1 MGDGNS
7 ERPAL
12 TTARVRRGRN
22 RFLLN
27 EDVLLDLANKYLKP
41 PIEVPNGD
49 ESKASS
55 LMYEDFA
62 IHLEAEVLK
71 RLTATEELQAAWKA
85 ALPIALGSFARHEL
99 TPKSDLDILFAGSE
113 ESAGLITGAAMEAG
127 INIRSRVPE
136 DRTDWSVG
144 VETFDVLALLA
155 ARPLVEGAEVLLRQQ
170 IEKVEIGL
178 RKKRL
183 SILKILRRERDER
196 QERSNSV
203 AGFLEPNLKYGPG
216 GLRDLQQAL
225 QLRSLFPNRFED
237 SERQHAIDVY
247 EYYRRFFLI
256 CRAKAQLALGGGDLL
271 SAHEQPAIATWI
283 GFETAKDFMRE
294 IQKGLA
300 RVSFYADVDFAF
312 VRATDSELK
321 KLNRSDLDFSQLA
334 SWLEKDPSVLV
345 QAKARDQGFK
355 LYRHALRGTAS
366 EKKAANQSL
375 AKILFKS
382 VDPREEEELAV
393 ALFRSRW
400 IDLAVTDFKKIVGYV
415 QHDQYHRYTVDTHLL
430 QAIREM
436 KRVAKR
442 PTVLG
447 RLQKIAKSLSSDDWR
462 ILGWSALYH
471 DVGKGSGKEHSDRS
485 VVIANIDFEKWNVP
499 EALRPEILWLIE
511 NHLELS
517 VAAFR
522 GNPASPAT
530 WRALHAKGIH
540 GDRLSRLAIFTAVD
554 ILATNREA
562 YTPWKE
568 RLLFDL
574 VRNLEKPE
582 AVQLAKLEARLA
594 GSGGAKKIKKA
605 EVAWLSVLDRLD
617 PFVVAGIPV
626 SVLAKDLEY
635 VRVRTA
641 EAKAQDNGAPIDV
654 RLSRMVRENR
664 LWIRF
669 HVAHDRAGLFAKFAR
684 VLQAAGL
691 SVRHASIL
699 SDADLGVYDWF
710 EVKPPRLVNL
720 RSLEV
725 KLSKLASAETTSSAG
740 LSSGFSADLSADL
753 VSPKEPIFQSVEA
766 LAQSESEWV
775 ISFQGRDIRGALLQA
790 AESLSH
796 VGLSIQW
803 AKVHTWGRQI
813 DDVFGVTPHPN
824 LKIATVLDR
833 LKSRLGIPQDATFSE
848 KVE

>member
-1 MGDGNS
+1 MGAGNS
-7 ERPAL
+7 EGPSLNNPVR
-12 TTARVRRGRN
+12 RRGRN
-22 RFLLN
+22 RFLLS
-27 EDVLLDLANKYLKP
+27 EDVLADLATRFLQP
-41 PIEVPNGD
+41 PALVPDGN
-49 ESKASS
+49 EEKFST
-55 LMYEDFA
+55 LLYEPFA
-62 IHLEAEVLK
+62 IALEEEVLK
-71 RLTATEELQAAWKA
+71 CLTPTPELKAAWIE
-85 ALPIALGSFARHEL
+85 ALPIALGSWARREL

-113 ESAGLITGAAMEAG
+113 VAAAAITKAAMEAG
-127 INIRSRVPE
+127 LGIRSRIPE
-136 DRTDWSVG
+136 DRADWSVG
-144 VETFDVLALLA
+144 VEMFDVLALLT
-155 ARPLVEGAEVLLRQQ
+155 ARPLVEGAHSLLSEQVQ
-170 IEKVEIGL
+170 KLEAGL
-178 RKKRL
+178 RSKRL
-183 SILKILRRERDER
+183 KILTALRRERDDR

-225 QLRSLFPNRFED
+225 QLRSIFPLRFED
-237 SERQHAIDVY
+237 KERAHAAEVY
-247 EYYRRFFLI
+247 EYYRRLFLI
-256 CRAKAQLALGGGDLL
+256 CRAKSQLSLGGGDLL
-271 SAHEQPAIATWI
+271 SAHEQPGLATWM
-283 GFETAKDFMRE
+283 GFPSSKEFMRE

-312 VRATDSELK
+312 VRATDADLK
-321 KLNRSDLDFSQLA
+321 KLNRADLDFSLLA
-334 SWLEKDPSVLV
+334 SWLEKDPSILM
-345 QAKARDQGFK
+345 QAKARDLGFK
-355 LYRHALRGTAS
+355 LYRQAMRGSAS
-366 EKKAANQSL
+366 EKKSAQAALSR
-375 AKILFKS
+375 ILFKS
-382 VDPREEEELAV
+382 VDPREDDRLAI

-436 KRVAKR
+436 KRVAAR

-447 RLQKIAKSLSSDDWR
+447 RLKNLVKAMSAEDWK

-485 VVIANIDFEKWNVP
+485 VVIANLDFEKWNVP
-499 EALRPEILWLIE
+499 ESLRSEIIWLIE

-530 WRALHAKGIH
+530 WRALHAKGVK
-540 GDRLSRLAIFTAVD
+540 GQRLSRLAIFTAVD

-582 AVQLAKLEARLA
+582 AVQLAKLETKLRARSPLA
-594 GSGGAKKIKKA
+594 SKAKA
-605 EVAWLSVLDRLD
+605 TGNWLAVLDRLD
-617 PFVVAGIPV
+617 PFVVSGIPT
-626 SVLAKDLEY
+626 SVLASDLEY
-635 VRVRTA
+635 VRNRMASTDV
-641 EAKAQDNGAPIDV
+641 DV
-654 RLSRMVRENR
+654 RICRVARDNR

-669 HVAHDRAGLFAKFAR
+669 HVSRDESGLFAKFAR
-684 VLQAAGL
+684 TLQAAGL

-699 SDADLGVYDWF
+699 SDLDIGVYDWF
-710 EVKPPRLVNL
+710 EVKPPREASV
-720 RSLEV
+720 RALEAKLQSIV
-725 KLSKLASAETTSSAG
+725 KTVSFQTAQSHESPLS
-740 LSSGFSADLSADL
+740 
-753 VSPKEPIFQSVEA
+753 VSPENRIFESVEA
-766 LAQSESEWV
+766 LSQSDSEWV
-775 ISFQGRDIRGALLQA
+775 ISFQGRDLRGALMQA

-824 LKIATVLDR
+824 LKIATVLYR
-833 LKSRLGIPQDATFSE
+833 LKSRLGISQDATSE
-848 KVE
+848 D

>member
-1 MGDGNS
+1 MGTGNP
-7 ERPAL
+7 ERPSL
-12 TTARVRRGRN
+12 SSPVRRRGRT
-22 RFLLN
+22 RFLLS
-27 EDVLLDLANKYLKP
+27 EEVLTELADRYLP
-41 PIEVPNGD
+41 APSVVPDGD
-49 ESKASS
+49 EEKSS
-55 LMYEDFA
+55 TLLYEPFA
-62 IHLEAEVLK
+62 RAMEDEILK
-71 RLTATEELQAAWKA
+71 CLTPTNELQLAWVES
-85 ALPIALGSFARHEL
+85 LPVALGSWARREL

-113 ESAGLITGAAMEAG
+113 AAAGLITQAAMEAG
-127 INIRSRVPE
+127 IGIRSRVPE
-136 DRTDWSVG
+136 DQSDWSAG
-144 VETFDVLALLA
+144 VEMFDILALLT
-155 ARPLVEGAEVLLRQQ
+155 ARPLVEAAGPLLNEQVKKT
-170 IEKVEIGL
+170 EAGL
-178 RKKRL
+178 RSKRL
-183 SILKILRRERDER
+183 RILTALRRERDDR

-225 QLRSLFPNRFED
+225 QLRSIFPLRFED
-237 SERQHAIDVY
+237 RERAHAAEVY
-247 EYYRRFFLI
+247 EYYRRLFLI
-256 CRAKAQLALGGGDLL
+256 CRAKSQLAMGGGDLL
-271 SAHEQPAIATWI
+271 SAHEQPGLAAWM
-283 GFETAKDFMRE
+283 GFPSAKEFMRE

-312 VRATDSELK
+312 VRATEADLK
-321 KLNRSDLDFSQLA
+321 KLNRSDLDFSLLA
-334 SWLEKDPSVLV
+334 SWLEKDPSILM
-345 QAKARDQGFK
+345 QAKARDLGFK
-355 LYRHALRGTAS
+355 LYRQAMRGTAS
-366 EKKAANQSL
+366 EKKSAQAAL
-375 AKILFKS
+375 GRILFKS
-382 VDPREEEELAV
+382 VDPREDDRLAI

-436 KRVAKR
+436 KRVAAR

-447 RLQKIAKSLSSDDWR
+447 RLKELVRAMTADDWK

-485 VVIANIDFEKWNVP
+485 VVIAKQDFEKWDVP
-499 EALRPEILWLIE
+499 ENLRPEIIWLIE

-530 WRALHAKGIH
+530 WRMLHAKGVK

-582 AVQLAKLEARLA
+582 AVQLAKLETRLR
-594 GSGGAKKIKKA
+594 AKSRKTD
-605 EVAWLSVLDRLD
+605 WLSVLDRLD
-617 PFVVAGIPV
+617 PFVVSGIPTTI
-626 SVLAKDLEY
+626 LAGDLEF

-641 EAKAQDNGAPIDV
+641 EAGDSIDLKLCRV
-654 RLSRMVRENR
+654 ARDNR

-669 HVAHDRAGLFAKFAR
+669 HVSRDQAGLFVKFAR
-684 VLQAAGL
+684 TLQAAGL

-699 SDADLGVYDWF
+699 SDVDVGVYDWF
-710 EVKPPRLVNL
+710 EVKPPRLLSV
-720 RSLEV
+720 RALEA
-725 KLSKLASAETTSSAG
+725 KLVALAKS
-740 LSSGFSADLSADL
+740 
-753 VSPKEPIFQSVEA
+753 VSVRTNDFVAPENQIFQSVDA
-766 LAQSESEWV
+766 LSQSESEWV
-775 ISFQGRDIRGALLQA
+775 ISFQGRDLRGALMQA

-824 LKIATVLDR
+824 LKIDTVLHR
-833 LKSRLGIPQDATFSE
+833 LRSRLGLSQDATLE
-848 KVE
+848 R